1 MGTVGGLRCARVGPV
16 PRFDP
21 FRGLRYAPDK
31 APIGQVMAPP
41 YDVITSSERVHL
53 ASRHAANAVLV
64 ELPEADLRGRRDR
77 YRVAADL
84 FNRWQADGTLRP
96 DPTPCLYPYRMTDTT
111 GRSTTG
117 VIGALGLPDPEEEAS
132 GESDILPHEQTLP
145 KPKSDRLDLL
155 RATRANL
162 SPIWGLSMS
171 HGLTATFDPTDDEP
185 TADAYDDDGV
195 RHQLWVLDDRDA
207 IAAITAAVAK
217 APVVIADGHHRYA
230 TARTYQAECRAQ
242 NEGRPGPYDAVM
254 ALIVELAEDQLT
266 VGAIHRTISG
276 LPPDFDLIE
285 ACSAWFDVVRAGA
298 ADERTLGALAN
309 AHSLALVTGGSA
321 YLLLPLDATYE
332 AAGNDLDSSLV
343 AVLLAHLPPHESMHR
358 HSVAEA
364 LGALNDGEA
373 QAAFLLRPVTVSQI
387 EAWAAE
393 RKQMAPK
400 TTYFSPKPRTG
411 MVFRSLDLF

>member
-1 MGTVGGLRCARVGPV
+1 V
-16 PRFDP
+16 PRFEP
-21 FRGLRYAPDK
+21 FRGLRYVPAV

-41 YDVITSSERVHL
+41 YDVISSAERVHL

-64 ELPEADLRGRRDR
+64 ELPEPDLQGGRDR

-84 FNRWQADGTLRP
+84 FARWQADGTLRA
-96 DPTPCLYPYRMTDTT
+96 DPVPCLYPYRMTDAT

-117 VIGALGLPDPEEEAS
+117 VIGALGLADP
-132 GESDILPHEQTLP
+132 GRESDILPHEQTLP

-185 TADAYDDDGV
+185 TADAYDDEGV

-207 IAAITAAVAK
+207 IDAIAAAVATD
-217 APVVIADGHHRYA
+217 PVVIADGHHRYE
-230 TARTYQAECRAQ
+230 TARTYQAECRAG
-242 NEGRPGPYDAVM
+242 NGNTPGPHDQIL

-276 LPPDFDLIE
+276 LPAGFDLME
-285 ACSAWFDVVRAGA
+285 ACAAWFDVVRAGA
-298 ADERTLGALAN
+298 ADERTLGALA
-309 AHSLALVTGGSA
+309 HSGSLTLVTGGSA
-321 YLLLPLDATYE
+321 YLLLPLEATYE
-332 AAGNDLDSSLV
+332 AAGDDLDSSLI
-343 AVLLAHLPPHESMHR
+343 AVLLTHLPPHESTHR

-364 LGALNDGEA
+364 VAALDEGEA
-373 QAAFLLRPVTVSQI
+373 QAAFILRPVTVAQI
-387 EAWAAE
+387 ESWAGK
-393 RKQMAPK
+393 RQQMAPK

-411 MVFRSLDLF
+411 MVFRSLDL